1 VFPHINGLLVELEAL
16 QLARVVQEK
25 QTQTLSVVV
34 KRKRLRPDAKSD
46 EKKKRP

>member
-1 VFPHINGLLVELEAL
+1 VFPHINGLLVESEAL